1 MCLWTLGLGGAVCP
15 AMLGYSAPDFT
26 EAFRASI
33 LDNPK
38 SLAALRETEVR
49 WRVISGVSV
58 QTLSSWKPGKKL
70 LEITNTSEYYINEVW

>member
-1 MCLWTLGLGGAVCP
+1 
-15 AMLGYSAPDFT
+15 MLGYSAPDFT

-58 QTLSSWKPGKKL
+58 IKQLETGEESSL
-70 LEITNTSEYYINEVW
+70 R